1 MNGKRLLVLTL
12 TLSFL
17 SYGSP
22 LFSQESIESLRGST
36 SIDKTSI
43 EPEYKKWQGKTDLIA
58 RDFKEQPPLIPHKSQ
73 SQKIN
78 LEQNKCLSCHGL
90 DNYEEKKA
98 TRVSDTHFKDRNG
111 NKLTNVSG
119 ERYFCTQ
126 CHVEQ
131 RDARPLI
138 ENEFKSAG
146 IEN

>member
-1 MNGKRLLVLTL
+1 MNGNRLLVLTL

-17 SYGSP
+17 TYGSQ
-22 LFSQESIESLRGST
+22 LFSQDSIESLRGST
-36 SIDKTSI
+36 SIDQTSAP
-43 EPEYKKWQGKTDLIA
+43 PEYKKWQGKTNLIA
-58 RDFKEQPPLIPHKSQ
+58 REFKEQPPLIPHKSQ
-73 SQKIN
+73 SQKID
-78 LEQNKCLSCHGL
+78 LKQNKCLSCHGL
-90 DNYEEKKA
+90 DNYQEKEA
-98 TRVSDTHFKDRNG
+98 TKVSDTHFKDRNG
-111 NKLTNVSG
+111 NKLANVSG

>member
-1 MNGKRLLVLTL
+1 MNGKRILVLIL

-17 SYGSP
+17 SYGSQ
-22 LFSQESIESLRGST
+22 LFSQDGVESLRGST
-36 SIDKTSI
+36 AIDKMSI
-43 EPEYKKWQGKTDLIA
+43 KPEYKKWQGKTDLIA
-58 RDFKEQPPLIPHKSQ
+58 RDFEEQPPLIPHKSQ

-90 DNYEEKKA
+90 DKYEEKEA
-98 TRVSDTHFKDRNG
+98 TKVSDTHYKDRDG
-111 NKLTNVSG
+111 NQLTNVSG

-131 RDARPLI
+131 RDAKPLI